1 MTMISK
7 AAVGI
12 AVGIAGIFV
21 GYCFY
26 FDQKR
31 RSDPDFKKKLRE
43 RRKAKKQAQKA
54 ASSKMPDLRDHEL
67 VQRFFLQEVQL
78 GEELL
83 ASGEIEGGIEH
94 LANAVAVCGQPAQLL
109 TVLQKTLPPPIFQ
122 ILMHRLPTVG
132 QKLVSQTQLMAE
144 EDVE

>member
-31 RSDPDFKKKLRE
+31 RSDPDFKKKLRD

-54 ASSKMPDLRDHEL
+54 SSAMPDLKDHED
-67 VQRFFLQEVQL
+67 VQRFFLQEVQI
-78 GEELL
+78 GEEMLTC
-83 ASGEIEGGIEH
+83 GDIDGGIEH
-94 LANAVAVCGQPAQLL
+94 LANAVAVCGQPTQLL
-109 TVLQKTLPPPIFQ
+109 QVLQKTLPPQVFHLLLQ
-122 ILMHRLPTVG
+122 RLPIIG
-132 QKLVSQTQLMAE
+132 QKLASQTAMAE

>member
-1 MTMISK
+1 MISK

-43 RRKAKKQAQKA
+43 RRRAKKQTQK
-54 ASSKMPDLRDHEL
+54 ASSKIPDLRDHEL
-67 VQRFFLQEVQL
+67 VQKFFLQEVQL
-78 GEELL
+78 GEEML
-83 ASGEIEGGIEH
+83 ACGEIEGGIEH

-122 ILMHRLPTVG
+122 ILVQRLPMVG
-132 QKLVSQTQLMAE
+132 QKLVSQTQMAE

>member
-1 MTMISK
+1 MMSK
-7 AAVGI
+7 AAMGL

-43 RRKAKKQAQKA
+43 RRRAKKQAQQKA
-54 ASSKMPDLRDHEL
+54 STKILDLRDHEM
-67 VQRFFLQEVQL
+67 VQKFFLQEVQL
-78 GEELL
+78 GEEML
-83 ASGEIEGGIEH
+83 AYGDVDSGIEH
-94 LANAVAVCGQPAQLL
+94 LANAVAVCGQPTQLL
-109 TVLQKTLPPPIFQ
+109 QVLQKTLPLQVFQ
-122 ILMHRLPTVG
+122 TLVQRLPTVG
-132 QKLVSQTQLMAE
+132 QKLVMQTQMAE

>member
-1 MTMISK
+1 MISK

-54 ASSKMPDLRDHEL
+54 SSKIPDLKDHEV
-67 VQRFFLQEVQL
+67 VQKFFLQEVQL
-78 GEELL
+78 GEEMLTY
-83 ASGEIEGGIEH
+83 GDIEGGIEH
-94 LANAVAVCGQPAQLL
+94 IANAVAVCGQPTQLL
-109 TVLQKTLPPPIFQ
+109 QVLQKTLPPQVFHLLLQ
-122 ILMHRLPTVG
+122 RLPAIS
-132 QKLVSQTQLMAE
+132 QKLASQSAMAE

>member
-1 MTMISK
+1 MISK

-43 RRKAKKQAQKA
+43 RRRARKQAQKA
-54 ASSKMPDLRDHEL
+54 SSKIPDLKDHET
-67 VQRFFLQEVQL
+67 VQKFFLQEVQL
-78 GEELL
+78 GEEMLMHGDVE
-83 ASGEIEGGIEH
+83 SGIEH
-94 LANAVAVCGQPAQLL
+94 LANAVAVCGQPSHLL
-109 TVLQKTLPPPIFQ
+109 QVLEKTLPPQIFNLLLQ
-122 ILMHRLPTVG
+122 RIPSVG
-132 QKLVSQTQLMAE
+132 QKLVSQTAMSE

>member
-43 RRKAKKQAQKA
+43 RKSKLYCSYIANFYKLCLFYFLFMTLYKKT
-54 ASSKMPDLRDHEL
+54 HN
-67 VQRFFLQEVQL
+67 
-78 GEELL
+78 
-83 ASGEIEGGIEH
+83 I
-94 LANAVAVCGQPAQLL
+94 
-109 TVLQKTLPPPIFQ
+109 
-122 ILMHRLPTVG
+122 
-132 QKLVSQTQLMAE
+132 
-144 EDVE
+144 

>member
-43 RRKAKKQAQKA
+43 RK
-54 ASSKMPDLRDHEL
+54 SKLYCSH
-67 VQRFFLQEVQL
+67 
-78 GEELL
+78 
-83 ASGEIEGGIEH
+83 S
-94 LANAVAVCGQPAQLL
+94 
-109 TVLQKTLPPPIFQ
+109 
-122 ILMHRLPTVG
+122 
-132 QKLVSQTQLMAE
+132 
-144 EDVE
+144 